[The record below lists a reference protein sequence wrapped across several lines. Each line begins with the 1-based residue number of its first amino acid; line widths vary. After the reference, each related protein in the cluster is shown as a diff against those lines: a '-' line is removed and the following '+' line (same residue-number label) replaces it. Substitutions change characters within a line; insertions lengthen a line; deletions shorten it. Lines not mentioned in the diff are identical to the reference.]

1 MLGYFRNRRRRA
13 LLGEGLDADAW
24 GLLERET
31 TLLRGLDDGARREIG
46 GITRVLLDEK
56 RFEGC
61 AGFEITD
68 GVRLVILAQAALL
81 LRADPRGYFPR
92 LRSVLVYPGV
102 FVADTVEDHP
112 DGTVTEGADERLG
125 ESSET
130 GALVLSWEDV
140 AHDALG
146 RGEGTNVVLHEFA
159 HQIDEI
165 TGDANGC
172 PPLGDAAWAREWS
185 EIMSRA
191 YEGLCDALDQGQTPA
206 IDPYAAEHPSEFF
219 AVATELH
226 IERPDALRAA
236 MPEVADQLERFYGP
250 GL

>member
-1 MLGYFRNRRRRA
+1 M
-13 LLGEGLDADAW
+13 
-24 GLLERET
+24 
-31 TLLRGLDDGARREIG
+31 
-46 GITRVLLDEK
+46 
-56 RFEGC
+56 
-61 AGFEITD
+61 
-68 GVRLVILAQAALL
+68 
-81 LRADPRGYFPR
+81 
-92 LRSVLVYPGV
+92 
-102 FVADTVEDHP
+102 FVADTLEDHP

-140 AHDALG
+140 EHDAHG

-172 PPLGDAAWAREWS
+172 PPLGDAAWARRWS
-185 EIMSRA
+185 EVMSRA
-191 YEGLCDALDQGQTPA
+191 YERLCDAIDRGETPE

-219 AVATELH
+219 AVTTELY